1 MPDKNLFAEVPDLLQ
16 IEGMTQPEDQTIM
29 IASVGDVQHG
39 WHDLKLRVSQL
50 EAERA
55 ELQQENKDLRTM
67 LERVVEHRQKT
78 HTELVNILSSLVTKL
93 PMNDVGFTVS
103 KLVEHGAHVAEGCAV
118 LKKGK
123 ADVTLPQPALL
134 KALDQT
140 KRELQAAVKPLVE
153 ELIKLDTPLEH
164 AVLHALPTDPESF
177 FAPKVVRAN
186 RCYVKGQLPRERV
199 AREFGEEALPLFTDM
214 TTDPKLNPRPK
225 PDEIVLA
232 FKPEFESLLPSSA
245 LSAEKKTALQAL
257 YQRVQRSKGS
267 ADPARAQRNCFNKLT
282 FILELLHYYEN
293 ANTEA
298 PDVIFAQRLPALI
311 EQLVTGGGAE
321 VLDEK
326 LIVQAEALLTHIIA
340 PDHRLMVINNIG
352 KSGGLGRT
360 LKFVLRLRYE
370 KVADLD
376 ELVPEFVKHLIPPR
390 KTPTLAELLP
400 LFRLLHPEM
409 LRPVC
414 RGIMATDRIRKDEA
428 EALGRALAKELGV
441 KGLEEEIVHASSLSP
456 DVERQLAWDDIK
468 ELIAKRAEAGAIAAA
483 IRDRL
488 HVRYDGDELRASWL
502 TLTEADP
509 ISLIRIICQ
518 LPYTPDGR
526 TDPIARAVL
535 ESYVTRLTHEK
546 YAATYAKVLN
556 SLRNM
561 CRANANSPTLQN
573 FLAMIRWVDPAAAGK
588 LSGEIGLAA

>member
-1 MPDKNLFAEVPDLLQ
+1 LFAAVSKLLQ
-16 IEGMTQPEDQTIM
+16 IGDMTQSEDQTIL

-55 ELQQENKDLRTM
+55 VLQQENKDLRTM
-67 LERVVEHRQKT
+67 LERMVEHRQKT

-103 KLVEHGAHVAEGCAV
+103 KLVEHGAHVTEGCAV
-118 LKKGK
+118 LMKAKGEV
-123 ADVTLPQPALL
+123 ALPQPALL

-140 KRELQAAVKPLVE
+140 KRELVAAVKPLVE
-153 ELIKLDTPLEH
+153 DLIKLDTPLEH
-164 AVLHALPTDPESF
+164 TVLNALPTDPESF
-177 FAPKVVRAN
+177 FTPKVVRAN
-186 RCYVKGQLPRERV
+186 RCYVKGQLTRERV
-199 AREFGEEALPLFTDM
+199 LREFGEEALPLFADL

-225 PDEIVLA
+225 ADEIVLG
-232 FKPEFESLLPSSA
+232 FKPEFDSLLATAA

-257 YQRVQRSKGS
+257 SQRVQKSKGGGE
-267 ADPARAQRNCFNKLT
+267 PARAQRNCFNKLS
-282 FILELLHYYEN
+282 FVLELLHYYEN
-293 ANTEA
+293 SNTEA

-311 EQLVTGGGAE
+311 EQLVTSGGAE
-321 VLDEK
+321 ALEEK
-326 LIVQAEALLTHIIA
+326 LIVQAEALLTHIVA

-352 KSGGLGRT
+352 KGGGLGRT

-376 ELVPEFVKHLIPPR
+376 ELVPEFVKHLIPH
-390 KTPTLAELLP
+390 KKAPTLAEVLP
-400 LFRLLHPEM
+400 LFRLLHAEM

-441 KGLEEEIVHASSLSP
+441 KGLEEEMVHASSLAP
-456 DVERQLAWDDIK
+456 DVERQLAWDNVKD
-468 ELIAKRAEAGAIAAA
+468 LITKRADAGTIAGA

-488 HVRYDGDELRASWL
+488 RARYDSDEVRQSWI

-518 LPYTPDGR
+518 LPYTQDGR

-546 YAATYAKVLN
+546 YASTYAKVLN
-556 SLRNM
+556 SLKNM

-588 LSGEIGLAA
+588 MSGEIGLAA

>member
-1 MPDKNLFAEVPDLLQ
+1 
-16 IEGMTQPEDQTIM
+16 MTQSDDQTIM

-55 ELQQENKDLRTM
+55 VLQQENKDLRTM

-103 KLVEHGAHVAEGCAV
+103 KLVEHGAHVTEGCAV
-118 LKKGK
+118 LMKGK

-140 KRELQAAVKPLVE
+140 KRELQAAIKPLVDD
-153 ELIKLDTPLEH
+153 LVKLDTPLEH
-164 AVLHALPTDPESF
+164 DMLTALVMDPESF
-177 FAPKVVRAN
+177 FAPRVVRAN
-186 RCYVKGQLPRERV
+186 RCYVKGQLTRERV
-199 AREFGEEALPLFTDM
+199 LREFGEEALPLFTDL

-225 PDEIVLA
+225 PDEIVLG
-232 FKPEFESLLPSSA
+232 FKPEFESLFAGSVLN
-245 LSAEKKTALQAL
+245 AEKKAALQAL
-257 YQRVQRSKGS
+257 YLRVQKSKGGG
-267 ADPARAQRNCFNKLT
+267 DVARAQRNCFNKLT

-293 ANTEA
+293 SNTEA
-298 PDVIFAQRLPALI
+298 PDVIFAQRLPVLI
-311 EQLVTGGGAE
+311 EQLVIPSGTE
-321 VLDEK
+321 TLEEK
-326 LIVQAEALLTHIIA
+326 LIVQAEALLMHIVT

-370 KVADLD
+370 KIADLD
-376 ELVPEFVKHLIPPR
+376 EIVPEFVKILISPKKSPA
-390 KTPTLAELLP
+390 PAELLP
-400 LFRLLHPEM
+400 LLRLLHAEM

-441 KGLEEEIVHASSLSP
+441 KGLEEEIIHANALSP
-456 DVERQLAWDDIK
+456 DVERQLAWENIK
-468 ELIAKRAEAGAIAAA
+468 ELITKRADATAIAGA

-488 HVRYDGDELRASWL
+488 HVKYDGDELRTSWL

-556 SLRNM
+556 SLKNM
-561 CRANANSPTLQN
+561 ARANVNSPTLQN
-573 FLAMIRWVDPAAAGK
+573 FLAMIRWVDPASAGK
-588 LSGEIGLAA
+588 MSGEIGLAA

>member
-1 MPDKNLFAEVPDLLQ
+1 MPDKNLFAAVTDLLQ
-16 IEGMTQPEDQTIM
+16 IEGMTQSDDQTIM

-50 EAERA
+50 EVERA
-55 ELQQENKDLRTM
+55 ALEQENKSLRTL
-67 LERVVEHRQKT
+67 LERVIEHRQKT

-103 KLVEHGAHVAEGCAV
+103 KLVEHGAHVSEGCGV
-118 LKKGK
+118 LMKGK

-140 KRELQAAVKPLVE
+140 KRELLAAVKPLVE
-153 ELIKLDTPLEH
+153 DLIKLDTPLEP
-164 AVLHALPTDPESF
+164 AMLNALTTDPESF
-177 FAPKVVRAN
+177 FTPRFVRAN

-199 AREFGEEALPLFTDM
+199 LREFGEAALPLFTDL

-225 PDEIVLA
+225 ADEIVLG
-232 FKPEFESLLPSSA
+232 FKNDFESLLAASA
-245 LSAEKKTALQAL
+245 LTAEGKAAMLAL
-257 YQRVQRSKGS
+257 YQRVQKSKGTGE
-267 ADPARAQRNCFNKLT
+267 PAKAQRNCFTKLS
-282 FILELLHYYEN
+282 FVLELLHYYEN
-293 ANTEA
+293 SNTEA

-311 EQLVTGGGAE
+311 EQLVTSGGAE

-326 LIVQAEALLTHIIA
+326 LILQAEALLMHIVA

-360 LKFVLRLRYE
+360 LKFVLRLRFE
-370 KVADLD
+370 KVPDVD
-376 ELVPEFVKHLIPPR
+376 EIVPEFVKHLIPPKR
-390 KTPTLAELLP
+390 APSVTELAP

-414 RGIMATDRIRKDEA
+414 RGIMVTDRIRKDEA

-441 KGLEEEIVHASSLSP
+441 KGLEEEMVFASSLSP
-456 DVERQLAWDDIK
+456 DVERQLAWDNIK
-468 ELIAKRAEAGAIAAA
+468 ELITKRAEAGAIAAA

-488 HVRYDGDELRASWL
+488 HVKYDSDELRQSWI

-546 YAATYAKVLN
+546 YAATYAKVVN
-556 SLRNM
+556 SLKNM
-561 CRANANSPTLQN
+561 ARANVNSPTLQN
-573 FLAMIRWVDPAAAGK
+573 FLAMVRWVDPASAGR

>member
-1 MPDKNLFAEVPDLLQ
+1 VPDKNLFAAVTDLLQ
-16 IEGMTQPEDQTIM
+16 IEGMTQSDDQTIM

-50 EAERA
+50 EVERA
-55 ELQQENKDLRTM
+55 ALEQENKSLRTL
-67 LERVVEHRQKT
+67 LERVIEHRQKT

-103 KLVEHGAHVAEGCAV
+103 KLVEHGAHVSEGCGV
-118 LKKGK
+118 LMKGK

-140 KRELQAAVKPLVE
+140 KRELLAAVKPLVE
-153 ELIKLDTPLEH
+153 DLIKLDTPLEP
-164 AVLHALPTDPESF
+164 AMLNALTTDPESF
-177 FAPKVVRAN
+177 FTPRFVRAN

-199 AREFGEEALPLFTDM
+199 LREFGEAALPLFTDL

-225 PDEIVLA
+225 ADEIVLG
-232 FKPEFESLLPSSA
+232 FKNDFESLLAASA
-245 LSAEKKTALQAL
+245 LTAEGKAAMLAL
-257 YQRVQRSKGS
+257 YQRVQKSKGTGE
-267 ADPARAQRNCFNKLT
+267 PAKAQRNCFTKLS
-282 FILELLHYYEN
+282 FVLELLHYYEN
-293 ANTEA
+293 SNTEA

-311 EQLVTGGGAE
+311 EQLVTSGGAE

-326 LIVQAEALLTHIIA
+326 LILQAEALLMHIVA

-360 LKFVLRLRYE
+360 LKFVLRLRFE
-370 KVADLD
+370 KVPDVD
-376 ELVPEFVKHLIPPR
+376 EIVPEFVKHLIPPKR
-390 KTPTLAELLP
+390 APSVTELAP

-414 RGIMATDRIRKDEA
+414 RGIMVTDRIRKDEA

-441 KGLEEEIVHASSLSP
+441 KGLEEEMVFASSLSP
-456 DVERQLAWDDIK
+456 DVERQLAWDNIK
-468 ELIAKRAEAGAIAAA
+468 ELITKRAEAGAIAAA

-488 HVRYDGDELRASWL
+488 HVKYDSDELRQSWI

-546 YAATYAKVLN
+546 YAATYAKVVN
-556 SLRNM
+556 SLKNM
-561 CRANANSPTLQN
+561 ARANVNSPTLQN
-573 FLAMIRWVDPAAAGK
+573 FLAMVRWVDPASAGR

>member
-1 MPDKNLFAEVPDLLQ
+1 
-16 IEGMTQPEDQTIM
+16 MTQSDDQTIM

-55 ELQQENKDLRTM
+55 ALQQENKDLRTL

-103 KLVEHGAHVAEGCAV
+103 KLVEHGAHVNEGCSV
-118 LKKGK
+118 LIKGK
-123 ADVTLPQPALL
+123 GDVALPQPALL

-140 KRELQAAVKPLVE
+140 KRELAAAVKPLVE
-153 ELIKLDTPLEH
+153 DLAKLESPLEP
-164 AVLHALPTDPESF
+164 ALLDVLVADPESF
-177 FAPKVVRAN
+177 FSAKVVRAN

-199 AREFGEEALPLFTDM
+199 LREFGEEALPLFVDM

-232 FKPEFESLLPSSA
+232 FKGEFESQLAAAPLT
-245 LSAEKKTALQAL
+245 AEKKSALQAL
-257 YQRVQRSKGS
+257 YQRVQKSKGTT
-267 ADPARAQRNCFNKLT
+267 DLARAQRNCFTKLS

-293 ANTEA
+293 SNTEA

-321 VLDEK
+321 ALDEK
-326 LIVQAEALLTHIIA
+326 LILQAESLLMHVIA

-376 ELVPEFVKHLIPPR
+376 EVVPEFVKHVVPMKKVPVM
-390 KTPTLAELLP
+390 AELLP
-400 LFRLLHPEM
+400 VFRLVHPAL
-409 LRPVC
+409 LRAVC
-414 RGIMATDRIRKDEA
+414 RGLMATDRIRKDEA

-441 KGLEEEIVHASSLSP
+441 KGLEEEIVHANALSP
-456 DVERQLAWDDIK
+456 EVERQLAWDNIK
-468 ELIAKRAEAGAIAAA
+468 ELITKRSEAATIAGA

-488 HVRYDGDELRASWL
+488 HAHYDGDELRQSWI
-502 TLTEADP
+502 TLTDADP

-518 LPYTPDGR
+518 LPYMPDGR

-546 YAATYAKVLN
+546 YAATYSKVIN
-556 SLRNM
+556 SLKNM

-573 FLAMIRWVDPAAAGK
+573 FLAMIRWVDPAAASK
-588 LSGEIGLAA
+588 MSGEIGLPA